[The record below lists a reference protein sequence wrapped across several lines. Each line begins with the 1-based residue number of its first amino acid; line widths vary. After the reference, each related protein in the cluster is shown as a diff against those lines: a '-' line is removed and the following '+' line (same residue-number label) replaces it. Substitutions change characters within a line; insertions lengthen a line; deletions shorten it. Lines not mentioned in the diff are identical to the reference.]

1 MKKICI
7 TIDEKTLEKL
17 DKQAESQERT
27 RSAHIRRLVK
37 DEEKRDCKNFN
48 DFNERMK
55 QVPQGDLQRGGFGI

>member
-37 DEEKRDCKNFN
+37 DEEIRKRL
-48 DFNERMK
+48 
-55 QVPQGDLQRGGFGI
+55 GDWDE